1 MSKGLLI
8 GLGVAALVLFWGI
21 GVRNGMA
28 TGDQEVKA
36 SWANVETAYQRRA
49 DLIPNLVKTVQGVAN
64 FEKSTITEVIAA
76 RASATQIKL
85 DANDLTDANIAKYQ
99 AAQSQLSGSLSRL
112 MAVAENYPQLKATEN
127 FSELQSQL
135 EGTENRIKEERDRF
149 NGTVKGFNNKVV
161 TFPNSLI
168 ASFSGFTQ
176 KGYFQADAGAS
187 KAPTVDFGGGAK

>member
-8 GLGVAALVLFWGI
+8 GLGIAALVLFWGV
-21 GVRNGMA
+21 GVRNGLA
-28 TGDQEVKA
+28 TSDQDVKA

-76 RASATQIKL
+76 RASATQVKL
-85 DANDLTDANIAKYQ
+85 DASDLTEENLAKYQ

-168 ASFSGFTQ
+168 ASFSGFNA
-176 KGYFQADAGAS
+176 KPYFQADAGAS
-187 KAPTVDFGGGAK
+187 KAPTVDFGGAK

>member
-8 GLGVAALVLFWGI
+8 GLGVAALLLFWGI

-28 TGDQEVKA
+28 TENQEVEA
-36 SWANVETAYQRRA
+36 SWAKVQTAYQRRA

-64 FEKSTITEVIAA
+64 FEKSTLTDVINA
-76 RASATQIKL
+76 RASASQIKL
-85 DANDLTDANIAKYQ
+85 DAKDLTPENMQKYQ

-112 MAVAENYPQLKATEN
+112 MVVAESYPQLKATES

-149 NGTVKGFNNKVV
+149 NDTVKGYNNKIV

-168 ASFSGFTQ
+168 AGFSGFTT
-176 KGYFQADAGAS
+176 KGYFEADAGAS
-187 KAPTVDFGGGAK
+187 KAPSVDFGK

>member
-21 GVRNGMA
+21 GVRNGLA
-28 TGDQEVKA
+28 TGDQGVQA
-36 SWANVETAYQRRA
+36 SWANVEAAYQRRA

-64 FEKSTITEVIAA
+64 FEKGTLTDVINA

-85 DANDLTDANIAKYQ
+85 DSKDLSPENIQKYQ

-112 MAVAENYPQLKATEN
+112 MAVAENYPTLKATEN

-149 NGTVKGFNNKVV
+149 NGVVKEYNSKVV
-161 TFPNSLI
+161 TFPASLI
-168 ASFSGFTQ
+168 ASFSGFAA

-187 KAPTVDFGGGAK
+187 KAPSVDFPK

>member
-28 TGDQEVKA
+28 TGDQDVKA

-112 MAVAENYPQLKATEN
+112 MAVAENYPTLKATAN

-149 NGTVKGFNNKVV
+149 NDTVKGFNNKIV
-161 TFPNSLI
+161 TFPGSLI
-168 ASFSGFTQ
+168 ASFSGFAA

-187 KAPTVDFGGGAK
+187 KAPTVDFGGAK

>member
-8 GLGVAALVLFWGI
+8 GLGIAALVLFWGI
-21 GVRNGMA
+21 SVRNGMA

-64 FEKSTITEVIAA
+64 FEKSTITDVIAA
-76 RASATQIKL
+76 RASATQVKL
-85 DANDLTDANIAKYQ
+85 DASDLSEANIAKYQ

-161 TFPNSLI
+161 TFPSSLI
-168 ASFSGFTQ
+168 ASFSGFAQ

-187 KAPTVDFGGGAK
+187 KAPNVDFGGGAK

>member
-64 FEKSTITEVIAA
+64 FEKSTITDVIAA
-76 RASATQIKL
+76 RASATQVKL
-85 DANDLTDANIAKYQ
+85 DATDLSEANIAKYQ

-149 NGTVKGFNNKVV
+149 NSTVKGFNNKVV

-168 ASFSGFTQ
+168 ASFSGFAQ

-187 KAPTVDFGGGAK
+187 KAPNVDFGGGK

>member
-1 MSKGLLI
+1 MSKGLII
-8 GLGVAALVLFWGI
+8 GLVIAALVVFWGI

-28 TGDQEVKA
+28 TGNQEVAA

-64 FEKSTITEVIAA
+64 FEKGTLTDVINA

-85 DANDLTDANIAKYQ
+85 DATDLSPENIQKYQ

-112 MAVAENYPQLKATEN
+112 MAVAESYPQLKATEN

-149 NGTVKGFNNKVV
+149 NTTVKGFNNKIV

-168 ASFSGFTQ
+168 ASFSGFTV

-187 KAPTVDFGGGAK
+187 KAPAVDFGGAK

>member
-8 GLGVAALVLFWGI
+8 GLGIAALVLFWGV
-21 GVRNGMA
+21 GVRNGLA
-28 TGDQEVKA
+28 TGDQEVKEK
-36 SWANVETAYQRRA
+36 WGKVESAYQRRA

-64 FEKSTITEVIAA
+64 FEKSTITDVIAA

-85 DANDLTDANIAKYQ
+85 DANDLSDANIAKYQ

-112 MAVAENYPQLKATEN
+112 MAVAENYPQLKATQN

-135 EGTENRIKEERDRF
+135 ESTENRIKMERDNF
-149 NGTVKGFNNKVV
+149 NEAVKGFNNKVV

-168 ASFSGFTQ
+168 AGFSGFTA
-176 KGYFQADAGAS
+176 KSYFQADAGAS
-187 KAPTVDFGGGAK
+187 KAPTVDFGGAK

>member
-64 FEKSTITEVIAA
+64 FEKSTITDVIAA
-76 RASATQIKL
+76 RASATQVKL
-85 DANDLTDANIAKYQ
+85 DASDLSEANIAKYQ

-161 TFPNSLI
+161 TFPSSLI
-168 ASFSGFTQ
+168 ASFSGFAQ

-187 KAPTVDFGGGAK
+187 KAPNVDFGGGAK

>member
-8 GLGVAALVLFWGI
+8 GLGIAALVLFWGI
-21 GVRNGMA
+21 GVRNGLA
-28 TGDQEVKA
+28 TGDQDVKA

-112 MAVAENYPQLKATEN
+112 MAVAENYPQLKATQN

-168 ASFSGFTQ
+168 ASFSGFAA

-187 KAPTVDFGGGAK
+187 KAPTVDFGGAK

>member
-1 MSKGLLI
+1 MSKGLII
-8 GLGVAALVLFWGI
+8 GLVIAALVVFWGI

-28 TGDQEVKA
+28 TGDQDVKEK
-36 SWANVETAYQRRA
+36 WGKVETAYQRRA

-64 FEKSTITEVIAA
+64 FEKTTITDVIAA

-85 DANDLTDANIAKYQ
+85 DANDLSEANIAKYQ

-112 MAVAENYPQLKATEN
+112 MAVAENYPQLNATKN

-149 NGTVKGFNNKVV
+149 NEAVKGFNNKVV

-168 ASFSGFTQ
+168 AGFSGFTV
-176 KGYFQADAGAS
+176 KSYFQADAGAS
-187 KAPTVDFGGGAK
+187 KVPTVEFPNGAK

>member
-21 GVRNGMA
+21 SVRNGMA

-64 FEKSTITEVIAA
+64 FEKSTITDVIAA
-76 RASATQIKL
+76 RASATQVKL
-85 DANDLTDANIAKYQ
+85 DASDLSEANIAKYQ

-161 TFPNSLI
+161 TFPSSLI
-168 ASFSGFTQ
+168 ASFSGFAQ

-187 KAPTVDFGGGAK
+187 KAPNVDFGGGAK

>member
-28 TGDQEVKA
+28 TGNQEVEA

-64 FEKSTITEVIAA
+64 FEKSTLTDVINA

-85 DANDLTDANIAKYQ
+85 DANDLTPENIQKYQ

-149 NGTVKGFNNKVV
+149 NGTVKGFNNKIV

-168 ASFSGFTQ
+168 ASFSGFTT

-187 KAPTVDFGGGAK
+187 KAPTVDFGGQAK

>member
-1 MSKGLLI
+1 MSKGLII
-8 GLGVAALVLFWGI
+8 GLVIAALVVFWGI

-28 TGDQEVKA
+28 TGNQEVAA
-36 SWANVETAYQRRA
+36 SWAKVETAYQRRA

-64 FEKSTITEVIAA
+64 FQKGTLTDVINA

-85 DANDLTDANIAKYQ
+85 DATDLSPENIQKYQ

-112 MAVAENYPQLKATEN
+112 MAVAESYPQLKATQN

-149 NGTVKGFNNKVV
+149 NDTVKGFNNKIV
-161 TFPNSLI
+161 TFPGSLV
-168 ASFSGFTQ
+168 ASFSGFAV

-187 KAPTVDFGGGAK
+187 KAPNVDFGGGTK

>member
-1 MSKGLLI
+1 MSKGLII
-8 GLGVAALVLFWGI
+8 GLVIAALVVFWGI

-28 TGDQEVKA
+28 TGNQDVAA
-36 SWANVETAYQRRA
+36 SWAKVETAYQRRA

-64 FEKSTITEVIAA
+64 FEKGTLTDVINA

-112 MAVAENYPQLKATEN
+112 MAVAESYPQLKATEN

-149 NGTVKGFNNKVV
+149 NDTVKGFNNKVV
-161 TFPNSLI
+161 TFPNSLV
-168 ASFSGFTQ
+168 AGFSGFTA
-176 KGYFQADAGAS
+176 KPFFQADAGAS
-187 KAPTVDFGGGAK
+187 KAPTVDFGNGAK

>member
-8 GLGVAALVLFWGI
+8 GLGVAALVIFWGI
-21 GVRNGMA
+21 SVRNGFA
-28 TGDQEVKA
+28 TGDQDVKA

-64 FEKSTITEVIAA
+64 FEKSTITDVIAA
-76 RASATQIKL
+76 RASASQIKL
-85 DANDLTDANIAKYQ
+85 DASDLSEANLAKYQ

-112 MAVAENYPQLKATEN
+112 MAVAENYPQLKATQN

-149 NGTVKGFNNKVV
+149 NGTVKGFNSKVV

-168 ASFSGFTQ
+168 ASFSGFAA

-187 KAPTVDFGGGAK
+187 KAPTVDFGGVK

>member
-8 GLGVAALVLFWGI
+8 GLGIAALVLFWGI

-64 FEKSTITEVIAA
+64 FEKSTITDVIAA
-76 RASATQIKL
+76 RASATQVKL
-85 DANDLTDANIAKYQ
+85 DATDLSEANIAKYQ

-161 TFPNSLI
+161 TFPSSLI
-168 ASFSGFTQ
+168 ASFSGFAQ

-187 KAPTVDFGGGAK
+187 KAPNVDFGGGAK

>member
-28 TGDQEVKA
+28 TGDQDVKA

-112 MAVAENYPQLKATEN
+112 MAVAENYPQLKATQN

-161 TFPNSLI
+161 TFPSSLI
-168 ASFSGFTQ
+168 ASFSGFAA

>member
-1 MSKGLLI
+1 MSKGLII
-8 GLGVAALVLFWGI
+8 GLVIAALVVFWGI

-28 TGDQEVKA
+28 TGNQEVAA

-64 FEKSTITEVIAA
+64 FEKGTLTDVIN
-76 RASATQIKL
+76 L
-85 DANDLTDANIAKYQ
+85 DANDLSPENIQKYQ

-149 NGTVKGFNNKVV
+149 NGTVKGFNNKIV
-161 TFPNSLI
+161 TFPGSLI
-168 ASFSGFTQ
+168 ASFSGFAV

-187 KAPTVDFGGGAK
+187 KAPNVDFGGAK